1 MILSDLRSTGVL
13 AVVRRELRPM
23 FAELR
28 RLYFN
33 KVWGMDIG
41 PDCRISFSARLDKN
55 YPRGIH
61 IGEGTAIN
69 FGACVLAHDTVRGLH
84 VHTWI
89 GKECNIGAQSMILP
103 GVRIGDNC
111 VVAAASVVMKDVPSN
126 CLVAGNP
133 ARIMEKGIQ
142 TGRLGIINRTVRPDF
157 AAPPSMADDKAPS
170 PAPDEKAAS
179 PI

>member
-1 MILSDLRSTGVL
+1 VILSDLRSTGVL

-33 KVWGMDIG
+33 NIWGMDIG
-41 PDCRISFSARLDKN
+41 PECRISFSAKLDKN

-84 VHTWI
+84 VHTFI
-89 GKECNIGAQSMILP
+89 GKECNIGAQSMIMP
-103 GVRIGDNC
+103 GVRIGDHC

-126 CLVAGNP
+126 SLVAGNP

-142 TGRLGIINRTVRPDF
+142 TGRLGIINRAARADF
-157 AAPPSMADDKAPS
+157 ETAS
-170 PAPDEKAAS
+170 PTPDEKAHSSIQS
-179 PI
+179 PA

>member
-1 MILSDLRSTGVL
+1 MRSTGVM
-13 AVVRRELRPM
+13 AVVRREIRPW
-23 FAELR
+23 FSELR

-33 KVWGMDIG
+33 KVWGMDIHPG
-41 PDCRISFSARLDKN
+41 CLISYSAKLDKN

-61 IGEGTAIN
+61 IGEFTAIN
-69 FGACVLAHDTVRGLH
+69 FGACILAHDTVRGLH
-84 VHTWI
+84 VDTWI

-142 TGRLGIINRTVRPDF
+142 TGRLGIINRTVRADVDAVSSAPEEN
-157 AAPPSMADDKAPS
+157 AASLIQS
-170 PAPDEKAAS
+170 PA
-179 PI
+179 